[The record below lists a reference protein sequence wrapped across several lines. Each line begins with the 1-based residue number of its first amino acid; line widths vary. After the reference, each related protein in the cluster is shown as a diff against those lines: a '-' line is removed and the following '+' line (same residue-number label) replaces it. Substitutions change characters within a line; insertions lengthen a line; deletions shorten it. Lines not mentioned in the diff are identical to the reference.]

1 MKNLLLLNLLVASL
15 LSCTNTEKKPNAA
28 PTDST
33 ENAVVAEETH
43 KDLYGMWVGDF
54 EPIDIKENAENVQTN
69 KITLVLKSIT
79 KGDDVIGQS
88 VVAGNSRPLNG
99 KLVALNDKLSFVL
112 DEPGDDKFDGRFEF
126 ELKGDTLIGFWNAY
140 KNTLDVTKRSFKL
153 LKKSFTYNANL
164 MLSKDGDY
172 TDWYGKKVKKVT
184 DTVDGITETYEN
196 EFYRS
201 ASKAV
206 YELNASTANLTEKD
220 LKNLRKLDLQILR
233 NTIFARHG
241 YTFKKKNYRQF
252 FNPVEWYVPVTNNV
266 DGQLTNI
273 EKKNIK
279 LLERFEKYAEDNYD
293 TFGR

>member
-1 MKNLLLLNLLVASL
+1 MKKLLFLNLLSL
-15 LSCTNTEKKPNAA
+15 ALFSCTNTDNKTTTAQ
-28 PTDST
+28 TDSST
-33 ENAVVAEETH
+33 AVIADETH

-54 EPIDIKENAENVQTN
+54 SPEEVKDNAENVQTN
-69 KITLVLKSIT
+69 KITLVIKSISNE
-79 KGDDVIGQS
+79 DVLGQS
-88 VVAGNSRPLNG
+88 VVAGNSRALSGKMTSLN
-99 KLVALNDKLSFVL
+99 NKLSFVL
-112 DEPGDDKFDGRFEF
+112 DEPGDDQFDGRFEF
-126 ELKGDTLIGFWNAY
+126 ELKGDTLIGFWTAY

-172 TDWYGKKVKKVT
+172 TDWYGRKVKKVT
-184 DTVDGITETYEN
+184 DTIDGVAETYEN
-196 EFYRS
+196 DFYRS

-206 YELNASTANLTEKD
+206 YELNASADHLTEKD

-252 FNPVEWYVPVTNNV
+252 FNPVEWYVPITNNV
-266 DGQLTNI
+266 DGQLTAI